1 MVVCY
6 SREFLVLV
14 TKNNDGFFMV
24 IEYGVL
30 SGMMIGFLI
39 KWFKDREIK

>member
-1 MVVCY
+1 MCY
-6 SREFLVLV
+6 RDGFLVLEMRY
-14 TKNNDGFFMV
+14 NDGFFMV
-24 IEYGVL
+24 IEYGML